1 VHQKFFI
8 YRYILFRGYI
18 PVFEM
23 SEMNRFLASEVVS
36 GQTLWDENQMAF
48 MFLEVVNRMP
58 TCQDCR
64 FYTAIDELK
73 GECFNLGFEVRG
85 KTDSKKCPERAFRPN
100 KGPKSR
106 KSGAHGY

>member
-1 VHQKFFI
+1 MVSDEKQ
-8 YRYILFRGYI
+8 
-18 PVFEM
+18 
-23 SEMNRFLASEVVS
+23 FLALEVVS

-48 MFLEVVNRMP
+48 TDLEVVIRMP
-58 TCQDCR
+58 TCEDCR

-73 GECFNLGFEVRG
+73 GECFSLGFEVRG

-100 KGPKSR
+100 KGPKSK

>member
-1 VHQKFFI
+1 
-8 YRYILFRGYI
+8 
-18 PVFEM
+18 M
-23 SEMNRFLASEVVS
+23 SQEKRLLASEVVS

-48 MFLEVVNRMP
+48 TYLEVVIRMP

-73 GECFNLGFEVRG
+73 GECFSLGFEVRG

>member
-1 VHQKFFI
+1 
-8 YRYILFRGYI
+8 
-18 PVFEM
+18 
-23 SEMNRFLASEVVS
+23 
-36 GQTLWDENQMAF
+36 
-48 MFLEVVNRMP
+48 MP

-73 GECFNLGFEVRG
+73 GECFSLGFEVHG

-100 KGPKSR
+100 KGPKLK

>member
-1 VHQKFFI
+1 MHL
-8 YRYILFRGYI
+8 RYL
-18 PVFEM
+18 M
-23 SEMNRFLASEVVS
+23 KSNFLLQRLYPGKHS
-36 GQTLWDENQMAF
+36 GTKNQMAF
-48 MFLEVVNRMP
+48 TYLEVVIRMP

-73 GECFNLGFEVRG
+73 GECFSLGFEVRG

-100 KGPKSR
+100 KGPKLK